1 MDFLEV
7 TSKDG
12 TTIASSVGG
21 HGPPLVLVHPT
32 TGSDF
37 SWALVRPY
45 LEDHRTV
52 HAMQRRGRGR
62 SGDAPD
68 YALAREAEDVA
79 AVVDAIGGAV
89 GLVGH
94 SHGANCALEASLL
107 TDGIDRMVLY
117 EPALLWSVDEG
128 VLGRVGDLIA
138 RGALEDAT
146 LLYLRDAVG
155 LTEDELEMLRASPTW
170 PDRVGSA
177 PTFAREDR
185 AVVGYD
191 VEPDRFG
198 EMRVPT
204 LLLTGTESPE
214 PLRRSVER
222 VAAVLPSV
230 EVHVLEG
237 EGHVANVTAPE
248 RLAAEIDWWMGE

>member
-21 HGPPLVLVHPT
+21 QGPPVVLVHAT

-45 LEDHRTV
+45 LEDRRTV

-62 SGDAPD
+62 SGDGAD

-117 EPALLWSVDEG
+117 EPALMWPVDDEVLRSVD
-128 VLGRVGDLIA
+128 DLIA
-138 RGALEDAT
+138 RGELEDAT
-146 LLYLRDAVG
+146 LRYLRDAVG
-155 LTEDELEMLRASPTW
+155 LRDDDVEMLRSSPTW
-170 PDRVGSA
+170 PERVGSA

-214 PLRRSVER
+214 PLHRSVDR

-237 EGHVANVTAPE
+237 EGHTANVTAPE
-248 RLAAEIDWWMGE
+248 RLAAEIDGWLGT